1 MRVRLGTIAVVVA
14 LATAACGGGSSGNPG
29 ALGPSTT
36 VAGATHPE
44 CVNAK
49 LTSAEV
55 GVTPTTITVTAI
67 ADVQNAFKP
76 GLFKG
81 SWDGVKAWAAYLN
94 ANGGLACRKVV
105 VKTMDS
111 HLSPDDSKAAVAG
124 ACSDS
129 LATVGTTALFLNDV
143 SGMNGCKDKAGRATG
158 LPDMAEL
165 QTDPAQQCSPVSFT
179 ALPTN
184 SSCPYS
190 GSGLRSFKVLPT
202 QYDFYAA
209 KYGTDLHGVF
219 VIPKDTPS
227 TISSAM
233 PVFRGF
239 NHMGVKSDA
248 EFGMSGLATQP
259 QYTQVAQA
267 IKQHNATFVSS
278 LLDYSGI
285 VLARKEAQVQ
295 GANNV
300 TVWDCAL
307 NCYDKRLIT
316 SGGSAMDGTYVW
328 LSYLP
333 FEDKGANPELD
344 AFLKYD
350 KDPDG
355 WGMQAWLAGEIF
367 SHAINDTITAHNNDP
382 NAITRANVLTAIRGL
397 HEFDANGL
405 MAKTDVGKRTR
416 SACLVGMQ
424 VQGGKF
430 VRVDPP
436 QPGTF
441 DCDNNKPLPTITID
455 PFKEYKG

>member
-1 MRVRLGTIAVVVA
+1 
-14 LATAACGGGSSGNPG
+14 
-29 ALGPSTT
+29 
-36 VAGATHPE
+36 
-44 CVNAK
+44 
-49 LTSAEV
+49 
-55 GVTPTTITVTAI
+55 VTPKTITVTVI

-81 SWDGVKAWAAYLN
+81 SWDGVKAWADYVN
-94 ANGGLACRKVV
+94 ANGGLACRQVV
-105 VKTMDS
+105 VKTSDS
-111 HLSPDDSKAAVAG
+111 HLSPDDSKAAIAR
-124 ACSDS
+124 ACNDS

-143 SGMNGCKDKAGRATG
+143 SGMNGCRDRAGNATG
-158 LPDMAEL
+158 IPDIAEL
-165 QTDPAQQCSPVSFT
+165 QTDPAQQCSKVSFA

-184 SSCPYS
+184 SSCPYP
-190 GSGLRSFKVLPT
+190 GSGPRSFKVLPT

-209 KYGTDLHGVF
+209 KYGTDLHGLF

-227 TISSAM
+227 TISSSM

-239 NHMGVKSDA
+239 NQMGVKSDA

-267 IKQHNATFVSS
+267 IKQHHSNFVSS
-278 LLDYSGI
+278 LLDYSGV
-285 VLARKEAQVQ
+285 VLARKEAAVQ

-307 NCYDKRLIT
+307 NCYDQRLIT
-316 SGGSAMDGTYVW
+316 TGGSAMEGTYVW

-333 FEDKGANPELD
+333 FEDRGTNPELD

-350 KDPDG
+350 KHPDG
-355 WGMQAWLAGEIF
+355 WGMQAWLAGEILVRAVND
-367 SHAINDTITAHNNDP
+367 AIAAHGNDP
-382 NAITRANVLTAIRGL
+382 NAVTRANILAAVRNL
-397 HEFDANGL
+397 HDFDANGL
-405 MAKTDVGKRTR
+405 MAKTDVAARSR

-430 VRVDPP
+430 VRVDPQ

-441 DCDNNKPLPTITID
+441 DCDNNKPLPTLTID

>member
-1 MRVRLGTIAVVVA
+1 MVVVA
-14 LATAACGGGSSGNPG
+14 LVAAACGGGGSGSSGT
-29 ALGPSTT
+29 LGPTTPNSTAANRQCT
-36 VAGATHPE
+36 DANLSSPE
-44 CVNAK
+44 I
-49 LTSAEV
+49 
-55 GVTPTTITVTAI
+55 GVTPKTITVTVV

-81 SWDGVKAWAAYLN
+81 SWTGVKAWADYVN
-94 ANGGLACRKVV
+94 ANGGLACRTVV
-105 VKTMDS
+105 VKTADS
-111 HLSPDDSKAAVAG
+111 HVNPDDAKAAIAR
-124 ACSDS
+124 ACTDS

-143 SGMNGCKDKAGRATG
+143 TGMNGCKDKAGRTTG
-158 LPDMAEL
+158 LPDIAL
-165 QTDPAQQCSPVSFT
+165 VQTDPAQQCSKVSFA

-190 GSGLRSFKVLPT
+190 GTGLRSFKVLPT
-202 QYDFYAA
+202 QYDYYA
-209 KYGTDLHGVF
+209 KKFGTNLHGIF

-239 NHMGVKSDA
+239 NQMGVKSDA

-267 IKQHNATFVSS
+267 IKEHHSTFVSS

-285 VLARKEAQVQ
+285 VLARKEAAVQ
-295 GANNV
+295 GANDV
-300 TVWDCAL
+300 TVWDCAI

-316 SGGSAMDGTYVW
+316 AGGSAMEGTWVW
-328 LSYLP
+328 LSFLP
-333 FEDKGANPELD
+333 FEDKGSNPELD

-367 SHAINDTITAHNNDP
+367 VRAVNDAIAAHGGDP
-382 NAITRANVLTAIRGL
+382 NAVTRANVLTAIRGL
-397 HEFDANGL
+397 HDFDANGL
-405 MAKTDVGKRTR
+405 MAKTDVGGKSR
-416 SACLVGMQ
+416 SACLVGVQ
-424 VQGGKF
+424 VQSGKF

-441 DCDNNKPLPTITID
+441 DCDDNKPLPTMTID